1 MAKII
6 SGPEA
11 AGLIPDGANLC
22 VGGFLSFGLAEEVLC
37 ALERRFVETGHPR
50 ALRLMTIAGL
60 GGDGKTRG
68 INHFAHPGFIGRL
81 FSSNMTLAAG
91 IAQLAADNDFPIFM
105 APQGVMSHLIRA
117 IAGKK
122 PGVLTHVG
130 LKTFADPRVDGCR
143 INQKAWD
150 CGEQVVQLL
159 HINGQE
165 QLLYP
170 AFPLDF
176 VLIKGSRA
184 DAKGNIDLCHEAMV
198 TEQFELAAAAKNSGG
213 VVIAQV
219 DSLSDAPIPP
229 RDVVVPGIL
238 VDYIVVGS
246 PENSR
251 QHYAPE
257 APYVPTW
264 AGEGRVELSALAPLP
279 FSERKVIVRR
289 AALELRPGAFVNLGI
304 GMPTDLP
311 AVLNEQGKSGLVE
324 FSIESGV
331 VGGLPAGG
339 LATGASYNPD
349 AILKQPDIFD
359 FYDGG
364 GVDIAVLGGAEFDQ
378 AGNVNVSR
386 FGHRVTGPGGF
397 INISQN
403 AKTVLF
409 TGTFLAKD
417 GTPKFKRQVGQITF
431 SGEYAREKGSQQV
444 LYITERAVFR
454 LEKEGLTLTELA
466 PGADLERDIL
476 AHMEFAPRISP
487 RLQPMPAEIFRP

>member
-1 MAKII
+1 MPEIL
-6 SGPEA
+6 SGRQA
-11 AGLIPDGANLC
+11 AEKIPDGATLC

-37 ALERRFVETGHPR
+37 ALESRFTESGHPR

-60 GGDGKTRG
+60 GGDGKKRG

-81 FSSNMTLAAG
+81 FSSNMTLADG
-91 IAQLAADNDFPIFM
+91 IAALAAQNDFPIFM

-117 IAGKK
+117 IAGGK

-150 CGEQVVQLL
+150 CGEEVVKLL
-159 HINGQE
+159 NIDGRE

-176 VLIKGSRA
+176 VLIKGSLA
-184 DAKGNIDLCHEAMV
+184 DPQGNISLRHEAMV

-219 DSLSDAPIPP
+219 DSLTEEALPP
-229 RDVVVPGIL
+229 REVVVPGL
-238 VDYIVVGS
+238 MVDYIVVGS

-257 APYVPTW
+257 APYVPSW
-264 AGEGRVELSALAPLP
+264 AGEGHVALSQLPPLP
-279 FSERKVIVRR
+279 FSPRKVIVRR

-304 GMPTDLP
+304 GIPTDLP
-311 AVLNEQGKSGLVE
+311 AVLNEQGKSDLVT

-364 GVDIAVLGGAEFDQ
+364 GVDIAVLGGAEFDEQ
-378 AGNVNVSR
+378 GNVNVSR
-386 FGHRVTGPGGF
+386 FGGRVTGPGGF

-409 TGTFLAKD
+409 TGTFLAKN
-417 GTPKFKRQVGQITF
+417 GGRKFKKQVEHITF
-431 SGEYAREKGSQQV
+431 SGEYAREQGRQRV
-444 LYITERAVFR
+444 LYITERALFQLLPEGMTL
-454 LEKEGLTLTELA
+454 LEIA

-476 AHMEFAPRISP
+476 ANMDFVPRISP
-487 RLQPMPAEIFRP
+487 ALKNMPAEIFQP